1 MIPSWS
7 ADELLRLAPLCANP
21 PGWARALGA
30 AAAVYDIRDSEDR
43 LAMWTA
49 NVLHESQQLR
59 HLEEDLSYSPSR
71 LRDVWPKRFPSWDI
85 ARHFAGRP
93 EALANYVYADR
104 NGNGDEDSG
113 DGWRFRGRG
122 PLQLTGRT
130 NYTRAGEALAQ
141 PLVLEP
147 DLVLQ
152 PDIGALTAAWYWWQA
167 GCHALAD
174 RGLFGDCV
182 RAINGAL
189 TGIDDRSAYLIRAR
203 KVLASRK
210 ST

>member
-7 ADELLRLAPLCANP
+7 ADELLRIAPLCANP

-49 NVLHESQQLR
+49 NVLHESQELR
-59 HLEEDLSYSPSR
+59 YLEENLSYSPGR
-71 LRDVWPKRFPSWDI
+71 LRDVWPKRFPTWDI
-85 ARHFAGRP
+85 ARHYSGRP

-130 NYTRAGEALAQ
+130 NYTRAAEALAQ

-152 PDIGALTAAWYWWQA
+152 PDIGALTAAWYWSQA

-174 RGLFGDCV
+174 RGLFGDAV

-189 TGIDDRSAYLIRAR
+189 TGIDDRSAYLVRAR
-203 KVLASRK
+203 KVLATRR